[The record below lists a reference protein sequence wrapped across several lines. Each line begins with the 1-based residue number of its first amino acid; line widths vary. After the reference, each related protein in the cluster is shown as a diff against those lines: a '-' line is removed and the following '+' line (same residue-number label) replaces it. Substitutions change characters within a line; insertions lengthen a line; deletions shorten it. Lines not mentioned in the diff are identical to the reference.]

1 MSVSSTSDRHAPG
14 DAPSSVSEKES
25 PLGETPTNH
34 SVVLNEVGEEPKPR
48 LHTKTFLAVF
58 AVFAIYFAQ
67 VYCLVGAG
75 AQGAAIAAQFNAAT
89 QSSWLSGAMAIFTV
103 VLGPIVSQAADYW
116 GRKWFLVGLSFS
128 GALGALVT
136 ALATSMNMLIAGCCL
151 IGTAFGMQP
160 LLHAVVSEVLPR
172 AWRGWAQSIVM
183 MSNALGLF
191 GGLVIGGGLNRG
203 GDPDGFRY
211 FFYIG
216 MALFLATGTICIFAY
231 RPPQRELQKLPFAE
245 KMAKLDFV
253 GYALLASGL
262 VLFCLGLSYS
272 QNPYPWSDPHVC
284 APFAIGLAL
293 AIALCVYEYKFKTDG
308 MFHHELFKRNRNFA
322 ISLLCIFCEGIGFF
336 AANQYFAYQVN
347 VLYSTDT
354 LIVGLNFGIVFLTYI
369 PASLVVGLYCTKTK
383 KVRWITVLAFIIFII
398 FFACMSTTNA
408 HTRNEVWGFPVL
420 MGAGL
425 SMTLIALVAAGQ
437 LSVPPDLIA
446 VASGIMISMRSL
458 GGTIGIAIYNAV
470 FISETNHIPSN
481 VASAALE
488 AGLPSGSVD
497 EFVGYIVAHN
507 ETGLATISDAT
518 SDIISAGAEAVL
530 DTYAAAFRLVWLTAI
545 PFLGIAAIS
554 AVFLFDSTEDF
565 NNHIDAPV
573 EDRTELYSK

>member
-1 MSVSSTSDRHAPG
+1 MSAPSTRDQDFRG
-14 DAPSSVSEKES
+14 DAPSSASEKAS
-25 PLGETPTNH
+25 SMNNVAANH
-34 SVVLNEVGEEPKPR
+34 NTALSEVGLEPKPQ
-48 LHTKTFLAVF
+48 LHAKTFLAVF
-58 AVFAIYFAQ
+58 AVFGIYFAQ

-75 AQGAAIAAQFNAAT
+75 AQGASIAAQFNAPT

-216 MALFLATGTICIFAY
+216 MAFFLATGIICIFAY
-231 RPPQRELQKLPFAE
+231 HPPQRELQKLPFAD
-245 KMAKLDFV
+245 KVAKLDFV
-253 GYALLASGL
+253 GYALLGSGL
-262 VLFCLGLSYS
+262 VLFCLGLFYS
-272 QNPYPWSDPHVC
+272 QNPYPWSDPHVS

-308 MFHHELFKRNRNFA
+308 
-322 ISLLCIFCEGIGFF
+322 
-336 AANQYFAYQVN
+336 
-347 VLYSTDT
+347 
-354 LIVGLNFGIVFLTYI
+354 LNFGIVFLTYI
-369 PASLVVGLYCTKTK
+369 PASAAVGLYCTKTK
-383 KVRWITVLAFIIFII
+383 RVRWITVCAFLIFII

-425 SMTLIALVAAGQ
+425 SMTLIALLAAGQ
-437 LSVPPDLIA
+437 LSVPPELIA

-488 AGLPSGSVD
+488 AGLPSGSAD

-507 ETGLATISDAT
+507 ETGLATIAGAT
-518 SDIISAGAEAVL
+518 PEIISAGADAAL

-554 AVFLFDSTEDF
+554 AVFLFDPTEDF

-573 EDRTELYSK
+573 EDRNELYSK

>member
-1 MSVSSTSDRHAPG
+1 
-14 DAPSSVSEKES
+14 
-25 PLGETPTNH
+25 
-34 SVVLNEVGEEPKPR
+34 
-48 LHTKTFLAVF
+48 
-58 AVFAIYFAQ
+58 
-67 VYCLVGAG
+67 
-75 AQGAAIAAQFNAAT
+75 
-89 QSSWLSGAMAIFTV
+89 MAILTV

-216 MALFLATGTICIFAY
+216 MAFFLATGIICIFAY
-231 RPPQRELQKLPFAE
+231 RPPQRELQKLPFAQ
-245 KMAKLDFV
+245 KIAKLDFV
-253 GYALLASGL
+253 GYGLLGAGL

-272 QNPYPWSDPHVC
+272 QNPYPWSDPHVS

-293 AIALCVYEYKFKTDG
+293 AIALCVYEYRFKTDG
-308 MFHHELFKRNRNFA
+308 MFHHGLFKRNRNFA

-336 AANQYFAYQVN
+336 AANQYFAYQVRSSLAPITDKRSRSNHTKHGQVN

-369 PASLVVGLYCTKTK
+369 PASMAVGLYCTKTK
-383 KVRWITVLAFIIFII
+383 KVRWITVCAFLIFII

-437 LSVPPDLIA
+437 LSVPPELIA

-458 GGTIGIAIYNAV
+458 GGTIGIAICKKRAHTYFHV
-470 FISETNHIPSN
+470 DGG
-481 VASAALE
+481 V
-488 AGLPSGSVD
+488 SV
-497 EFVGYIVAHN
+497 
-507 ETGLATISDAT
+507 T
-518 SDIISAGAEAVL
+518 
-530 DTYAAAFRLVWLTAI
+530 WLTVVCAFTRRQRRLHLRDQSH
-545 PFLGIAAIS
+545 PQQRRVRRARGWPPVGLGRRVCRLHCRAQRNWPR
-554 AVFLFDSTEDF
+554 DY
-565 NNHIDAPV
+565 
-573 EDRTELYSK
+573 R

>member
-1 MSVSSTSDRHAPG
+1 MAAYDTNDQQIHG

-25 PLGETPTNH
+25 TLDIAASKHTTGL
-34 SVVLNEVGEEPKPR
+34 SEVGEEPRPH
-48 LHTKTFLAVF
+48 LHAKTFLAVF
-58 AVFAIYFAQ
+58 AVFGIYFAQ

-75 AQGAAIAAQFNAAT
+75 AQGASIAAQFNAPT
-89 QSSWLSGAMAIFTV
+89 QSSWLSGSMAILTV

-128 GALGALVT
+128 GAAGALIT

-183 MSNALGLF
+183 LSNALGLF
-191 GGLVIGGGLNRG
+191 GGLVVGGVLNRG

-216 MALFLATGTICIFAY
+216 MGLFIATGVICIVAY
-231 RPPQRELQKLPFAE
+231 RPPQRELQKLPFAD
-245 KMAKLDFV
+245 KVAKLDFV
-253 GYALLASGL
+253 GYVLLGAGL

-272 QNPYPWSDPHVC
+272 QNPYAWSDPHVS

-293 AIALCVYEYKFKTDG
+293 AIALCVYEYKFKTD
-308 MFHHELFKRNRNFA
+308 
-322 ISLLCIFCEGIGFF
+322 
-336 AANQYFAYQVN
+336 
-347 VLYSTDT
+347 DT

-369 PASLVVGLYCTKTK
+369 PASLAVGLYCTKTK
-383 KVRWITVLAFIIFII
+383 KVRWITVCAFLIFVI
-398 FFACMSTTNA
+398 FFACMSTTNV

-420 MGAGL
+420 MGTGL

-470 FISETNHIPSN
+470 FISETNHIPDN
-481 VASAALE
+481 VASAALK
-488 AGLPSGSVD
+488 AGLPSDSLG
-497 EFVGYIVAHN
+497 EFVANIVAQN
-507 ETGLATISDAT
+507 QTALAAVAGAT
-518 SDIISAGAEAVL
+518 PAIISAGADAAL
-530 DTYAAAFRLVWLTAI
+530 DTYAAAFRLVWLSAI
-545 PFLGIAAIS
+545 PFLCIAAIS
-554 AVFLFDSTEDF
+554 AVFLFDPTEDF

-573 EDRTELYSK
+573 EDRHDLYLK

>member
-1 MSVSSTSDRHAPG
+1 MAASGPSNQELHVDV
-14 DAPSSVSEKES
+14 PSSVSEKES
-25 PLGETPTNH
+25 PENNSHDTGLD
-34 SVVLNEVGEEPKPR
+34 EVGEEPKPH
-48 LHTKTFLAVF
+48 LHAKTFLAVV
-58 AVFAIYFAQ
+58 AVSGIYFAQ

-75 AQGAAIAAQFNAAT
+75 AQGASIAAQFNAAT
-89 QSSWLSGAMAIFTV
+89 QSSWLSGTMAIFTV

-128 GALGALVT
+128 GAVGALVT

-183 MSNALGLF
+183 LSNALGLF
-191 GGLVIGGGLNRG
+191 GGLVIGGALNRG

-216 MALFLATGTICIFAY
+216 MGLFLATGIVCIFAY
-231 RPPQRELQKLPFAE
+231 RPPQRELQKLPLAE
-245 KMAKLDFV
+245 KVAKLDFV
-253 GYALLASGL
+253 GYALLGSGL

-272 QNPYPWSDPHVC
+272 QNPYAWSDPHVS

-308 MFHHELFKRNRNFA
+308 MFHHGLFKRDRNFA
-322 ISLLCIFCEGIGFF
+322 ISLLCIFCEGLGFF

-369 PASLVVGLYCTKTK
+369 PASMAVGLYCTKTK
-383 KVRWITVLAFIIFII
+383 KVRWITVCAFLIFVI

-420 MGAGL
+420 MGTGL

-437 LSVPPDLIA
+437 LSVPPELIA

-470 FISETNHIPSN
+470 FISETSHIPGN
-481 VASAALE
+481 VASAALK
-488 AGLPSGSVD
+488 AGLPSDSVND
-497 EFVGYIVAHN
+497 FVAYVVAQN
-507 ETGLATISDAT
+507 QTGLATVAEAT
-518 SDIISAGAEAVL
+518 PAIISAGADAAL
-530 DTYAAAFRLVWLTAI
+530 DTYAAAFRLVWLSAI
-545 PFLGIAAIS
+545 PFLCIAAIS
-554 AVFLFDSTEDF
+554 AVFLFDPTEEF

-573 EDRTELYSK
+573 EDKHDLYSK

>member
-1 MSVSSTSDRHAPG
+1 MSAPSTRDQEFQG
-14 DAPSSVSEKES
+14 DAPSSASEKES
-25 PLGETPTNH
+25 SMHNVAASHNTAL
-34 SVVLNEVGEEPKPR
+34 SEVGEEPKPH
-48 LHTKTFLAVF
+48 LHAKTFLAVF
-58 AVFAIYFAQ
+58 AVFGIYFAQ

-75 AQGAAIAAQFNAAT
+75 AQGASIAAQFNAAT

-216 MALFLATGTICIFAY
+216 MAFFLATGIICIFAY
-231 RPPQRELQKLPFAE
+231 RPPQRELQKLPFGD
-245 KMAKLDFV
+245 KVAKLDFV
-253 GYALLASGL
+253 GYGLLGSGL

-272 QNPYPWSDPHVC
+272 QNPYAWSDPHVS

-293 AIALCVYEYKFKTDG
+293 AIALCVYEYKFKTDVC
-308 MFHHELFKRNRNFA
+308 A
-322 ISLLCIFCEGIGFF
+322 
-336 AANQYFAYQVN
+336 
-347 VLYSTDT
+347 
-354 LIVGLNFGIVFLTYI
+354 FL
-369 PASLVVGLYCTKTK
+369 
-383 KVRWITVLAFIIFII
+383 IFII

-437 LSVPPDLIA
+437 LSVPPELIA

-507 ETGLATISDAT
+507 ETGLATIAGAT
-518 SDIISAGAEAVL
+518 PEIISAGADAAL

-554 AVFLFDSTEDF
+554 AVFLFDPTADF

-573 EDRTELYSK
+573 EDRKELYSK